1 MNARLRPSNRPPI
14 KNRTIR
20 TTTVN
25 LEPDVRAWLVKQ
37 SEETQRPM
45 SYLINNII
53 RAYAQNPTVPS
64 AQLALKGL
72 DFVETK

>member
-25 LEPDVRAWLVKQ
+25 LEPDVRAWLVMQ

-53 RAYAQNPTVPS
+53 RAYSQNPTVPPE
-64 AQLALKGL
+64 QLAFKGL
-72 DFVETK
+72 EFIGTK